1 MGAALFGFGV
11 TVAVERGCHTLSL
24 VALKSELAGKLLQR
38 DPVAARREID
48 EVGRVAREAL
58 TQVRAA
64 VTGIRAAVIAAEL
77 ASAKLLLESDGV
89 AFKYARV
96 DTALPPGVENALAMT
111 VREAVTISSA
121 TPARS
126 MPKWPSRPI
135 AAMSCCIS
143 STTAAVAR
151 SCRAMAWAACA
162 NASRRSAVACASI
175 PARAA
180 ARASRRGCRWRRTT
194 MDRTRHATMCQRSDA
209 TTAPLVDV
217 CYFWPPIAMEYAPR

>member
-96 DTALPPGVENALAMT
+96 DTALPPGVENARAMT

-162 NASRRSAVACASI
+162 KRIEALGGRLRIDSGAGRGTRI
-175 PARAA
+175 EARLPLAA
-180 ARASRRGCRWRRTT
+180 NDDGP
-194 MDRTRHATMCQRSDA
+194 H
-209 TTAPLVDV
+209 
-217 CYFWPPIAMEYAPR
+217 APRDDVPEV